1 MRNRHIFSALVAV
14 LLALAAP
21 FGGLPSPGPMSQDRA
36 QPASEPAQNAAA
48 VKADPVF
55 DEAASFLAGRPCR
68 TSPYKEFQ
76 AAADYKAYVSW
87 LDKNW
92 TDMENKRLKP
102 MRDWSATE
110 MSGVHGA
117 TKTLFYPFGGP
128 DALTAAVF
136 FPDATRYVLLG
147 LEFVGHV
154 PDFSGA
160 GAQNWPAYIA
170 NLQTALGDF
179 FKKSYFI
186 TKNMSEELADDK
198 VDGVLPLLC
207 FFLKRSG
214 YVIASVERLAV
225 SETGELTESPY
236 PGEKTKLRR
245 PFGIRVSYFTEGSGI
260 LKDVSYVS
268 CDLANGAFR
277 PGKPLYAALQGLPF
291 ETTFLKSASYLMHYR
306 EFSNIRG
313 LILEQS
319 RFILQ
324 DDTGIPFREFS
335 ADKWDVR
342 LYGEYINPVADFTGV
357 GQPDLK
363 DAYLDTARVKSL
375 PFHLGY
381 HWGTNKDSLLFV
393 VKK

>member
-1 MRNRHIFSALVAV
+1 MMKTRLFFAALGAALIALPAFCRDQAQAV
-14 LLALAAP
+14 P
-21 FGGLPSPGPMSQDRA
+21 VPQPGLSGL
-36 QPASEPAQNAAA
+36 
-48 VKADPVF
+48 VLTADPVF

-76 AAADYKAYVSW
+76 AAADYKAFVSW

-92 TDMENKRLKP
+92 TEMENKRLKLI
-102 MRDWSATE
+102 RDWSADE
-110 MSGVHGA
+110 IGDVHAA

-128 DALTAAVF
+128 DALTAAAF
-136 FPDATRYVLLG
+136 FPNATRYVLLG

-154 PDFSGA
+154 PDFAGA

-170 NLQTALGDF
+170 NLQAALGDF

-186 TKNMSEELADDK
+186 TKNMTEELADDK

-214 YVIASVERLAV
+214 STIASIKRLAV
-225 SETGELTESPY
+225 SDSGEIIESPY

-245 PFGIRVSYFTEGSGI
+245 PFGIRIAYFADGSGV
-260 LKDVSYVS
+260 LKDISYVS

-277 PGKPLYAALQGLPF
+277 PGKPLFAALQGLPF
-291 ETTFLKSASYLMHYR
+291 ESTFLKSASYLMHYR
-306 EFSNIRG
+306 EFSFIRG
-313 LILEQS
+313 LILERS

-363 DAYLDTARVKSL
+363 DAYLDTARVKPL

-381 HWGTNKDSLLFV
+381 HWGTNKDSLLFG